1 MCLSPTNVCICPV
14 VYTGVYRRPSTDGE
28 PIDEPYASTELPH
41 VRSPIVRSSRC
52 PPAVPLSSLRTGTES
67 RNAFHSPI
75 PTVYMASD
83 EPFSEKLR
91 VPEALTFDDVL
102 LRPKE
107 SRVEPDDADM
117 TTRVSTNVTIN
128 LPVLSAA
135 MDTVTEAELAI
146 EMARNGGLGV
156 LHRNMSVEETAE
168 QVEQIKRADE
178 LIIRDVV
185 TASPDQTVR
194 EVDEMMERNGV
205 SGAPVVDDDGV
216 VLGIISG
223 TDIRPYLEVGEYDAV
238 REAMTDEVVTTGEDV
253 TPRDALELMYEH
265 KIERVPIVDGD
276 DRLTGLI
283 TMAGVLARREYDS
296 AARDDD
302 GALLAG
308 VAVGPFE
315 TDRAKAADE
324 AGADIVFIDC
334 AHAHNLDV
342 IDSAREIKAEIDADV
357 VVGNVGTRE
366 AAEEIIDFADGIKVG
381 IGPGS
386 ICTTR
391 IVSGSGMPQI
401 TAVSEV
407 ADVASR
413 HDVPV
418 IADGGIRYSGD
429 AIKAIAAG
437 ADAIMLGSYFAGTDE
452 APGRVITMNGKR
464 YKQYRG
470 MGSVGAMNDGGGD
483 RYLKDEDEEEFV
495 PEGVEAAKPY
505 KGSLAS
511 ELHQLVGGMQSG
523 MGYVGAE
530 TIPEFKER
538 SEFVRVSS
546 AGQTESHAHD
556 VVITD
561 EAPNYSPEN

>member
-1 MCLSPTNVCICPV
+1 
-14 VYTGVYRRPSTDGE
+14 
-28 PIDEPYASTELPH
+28 
-41 VRSPIVRSSRC
+41 
-52 PPAVPLSSLRTGTES
+52 
-67 RNAFHSPI
+67 
-75 PTVYMASD
+75 MASD